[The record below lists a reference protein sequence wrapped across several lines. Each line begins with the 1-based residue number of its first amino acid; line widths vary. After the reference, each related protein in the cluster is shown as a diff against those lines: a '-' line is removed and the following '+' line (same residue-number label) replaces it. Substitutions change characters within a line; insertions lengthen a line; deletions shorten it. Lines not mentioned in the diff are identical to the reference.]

1 MILIDE
7 CAEERLLAF
16 LENMKNKIEA
26 PRCLHLHNQ
35 EQQVAMDRV
44 IRAVENIL
52 PPTHYDERDLQG
64 YFCTDGDVFIVSQR
78 FLPSQAR
85 GIANLLDLQQ
95 GELYELVHGW
105 RPLLKIV
112 DEKVQRIRDAEQEK
126 LKKLATQKQEKLREN
141 ILKADVN
148 HEMVGSLS
156 KRRAAHE
163 TAYAF
168 VVEDDS
174 FSRRLVRNALNDR
187 TNLTMIS
194 EGRFLAELY
203 VEKAPHIIFL
213 DIDLPDVSGLE
224 LLQMLKSI
232 DPNAFVVMLSGN
244 GDRQNVMKAIDLGAK
259 GFIGKPFSKEKLI
272 NYLKRATSL

>member
-16 LENMKNKIEA
+16 LESMKNKIEA
-26 PRCLHLHNQ
+26 PRCLYLHNP
-35 EQQVAMDRV
+35 ERQVEMDRV
-44 IRAVENIL
+44 IRVVENIL
-52 PPTHYDERDLQG
+52 PPAHYDERDLQG
-64 YFCTDGDVFIVSQR
+64 YFCLDGDIFIVSQR

-85 GIANLLDLQQ
+85 SIANLLGLQQ
-95 GELYELVHGW
+95 CELFELVHGW

-112 DEKVQRIRDAEQEK
+112 DVKVQGIRDAEQEK
-126 LKKLATQKQEKLREN
+126 LKKIATLKHEKLREN

-148 HEMVGSLS
+148 PEMLDSLS

-187 TNLTMIS
+187 ANLIMVS

-213 DIDLPDVSGLE
+213 DIDLPDVNGLE

-232 DPNAFVVMLSGN
+232 DPDAFVVMLSGN